1 MPIYSDMSTTL
12 GVTRDGVVSK
22 VYDSAVIVQ
31 SIKTILAT
39 VSGERVRNP
48 IGASVVRL
56 LFQPMNDILVR
67 QLRTEIVDTILR
79 YEPRVSIELFNI
91 VPFYD
96 ENYYDISLV
105 VKIKNIAKVQKI
117 DFKLRSFAGNI

>member
-12 GVTRDGVVSK
+12 DITKDGVVSK
-22 VYDSAVIVQ
+22 VYDSDVIVQ

-79 YEPRVSIELFNI
+79 YEPRVTIELFNI

-117 DFKLRSFAGNI
+117 DFKLRSFSGNI

>member
-1 MPIYSDMSTTL
+1 MPIYSDMTTTL
-12 GVTRDGVVSK
+12 EVTKDGAVSK

-56 LFQPMNDILVR
+56 LFQPMNDILAR
-67 QLRTEIVDTILR
+67 QLRTEIFDTILR

-96 ENYYDISLV
+96 ESYYDISLV
-105 VKIKNIAKVQKI
+105 VRIKNIAKVQKI
-117 DFKLRSFAGNI
+117 DFKLRSFSGNI

>member
-105 VKIKNIAKVQKI
+105 VRIKNIAKVQKI

>member
-1 MPIYSDMSTTL
+1 MPIYSDMTTTL
-12 GVTRDGVVSK
+12 SVTSDGVVSK